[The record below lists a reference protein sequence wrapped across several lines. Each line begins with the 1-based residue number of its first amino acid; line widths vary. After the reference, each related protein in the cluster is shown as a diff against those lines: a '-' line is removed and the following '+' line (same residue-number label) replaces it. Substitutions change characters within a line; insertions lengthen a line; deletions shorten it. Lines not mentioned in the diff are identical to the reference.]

1 MLEQSYNRVITR
13 QRYLEQSSYR
23 SRFAF
28 ESAKLLSVT
37 RQTKCRPFIVCK
49 HSIDTIVFDDHL
61 SLLLFLSVHTSEN
74 LSGSQA
80 FDRPS
85 LYFLIVD
92 CIVPRWEQTAVNY
105 KKRNAFSQCERYTV
119 NSCPVGLHCPLVVLS
134 NISPSNRING
144 DFGLFR
150 CTAYS

>member
-49 HSIDTIVFDDHL
+49 HSIDTIVFDDRL
-61 SLLLFLSVHTSEN
+61 SLSLSLSLSLFTLVKTSAWQQPGVRSSLSLFS
-74 LSGSQA
+74 
-80 FDRPS
+80 DR
-85 LYFLIVD
+85 
-92 CIVPRWEQTAVNY
+92 R
-105 KKRNAFSQCERYTV
+105 
-119 NSCPVGLHCPLVVLS
+119 LHCPTMGADSGELQETKCVLATRTLHCQFL
-134 NISPSNRING
+134 PGR
-144 DFGLFR
+144 
-150 CTAYS
+150 TALSVGRTIKY